1 MKHLLKFIYL
11 AAFLVSAQEVDF
23 RDVDIDFSNL
33 DGITPDQIL
42 ALQNEMGSNNVDE
55 IEVKEINE
63 SLEELNVTDNVR
75 FGQSFFNTQPTN
87 IAASADLPVPNDYII
102 SLKDQLQIILTGT
115 ERNIFNLEVQLDGS
129 ILFPEIGA
137 INVVGKSFIEVKN
150 VLKTLVK
157 STYVGTEIEVSLKN
171 LSAKKISIIGAVNM
185 PGTYLVNPF
194 TTITNSLA
202 YSGGIKPYASL
213 REILVI
219 KPDGKTKSYDL
230 YELLMKG
237 DRLNDTVLGAGDT
250 VLVKGTSKFIEINGE
265 VIRPMIYEYKEEESL
280 KDMLSFTLGL
290 KGNANKDNISLT
302 KFNKN
307 SLAFETETV
316 SFNDDVSLNGVARIE
331 VFPIA
336 LNSSLDIK
344 VLGPLKNSG
353 YFSLDKYKLLS
364 DLIKDLEFTD
374 QIYPFMAT
382 LEQFDTNNFK
392 KKELIFS
399 LNDPTTYAQLK
410 LYPNDKITFFSKSD
424 YEDFNE
430 TALSDNLKTLVSEY
444 SLRINFKG
452 NTLSFPVFG
461 SFSISEVI
469 DFLGLNLDDSV
480 QDLVSYTSP
489 QIDLTVTGDY
499 QDMRFQAQKFHVLT
513 LRSIS
518 SNLINVT
525 INGSVEYAG
534 TYTLP
539 ESLLTDLYELSGDF
553 KESAFEEAIILTR
566 ESVRQNQLNALNKAR
581 DQLKEAILESNLN
594 SRIAKDIS
602 PEMTL
607 LLSEEISPD
616 SLGRLAGNFSPN
628 NDKFSNI
635 ILQDGDNLF
644 VPKRSDT
651 INIFGEVLYPNTLIF
666 DRDISLKEYLNMAG
680 GLTEFA
686 NKKEIYII
694 KANGFVKRMPR
705 NIFGTSMNIV
715 LEPGDSIVVPRDT
728 YVADPIPLISSIT
741 SIIANLAFSAASL
754 NAIQKLGFFF

>member
-539 ESLLTDLYELSGDF
+539 ESSLLTDLYELSGDF

-754 NAIQKLGFFF
+754 NAIQN